1 MGLEERRLAAEIA
14 GLRREVRASS
24 TTQQLGYSSI
34 ENGGRIVVK
43 DAQGRE
49 VMDIGR
55 NPDGSYGA
63 TPRIGPTPPQATA
76 PELIPT
82 PAGITVRWDGE
93 YLDSLMTPDD
103 FSRVEVHLSTDP
115 NIQAL
120 DAHDLVGTIES
131 PRGGDVVVTKLQP
144 TTTYYVALAVRNT
157 AGGRGPTSPIVSGET
172 LSHPDGPGTQEAL
185 SKAELARIKAEEA
198 KAEVDA
204 ATAAANAANN
214 TAMDAQNAATAALTS
229 ADGKNTITWSTS
241 YPPWSSRW
249 GIDGEYTALEAA
261 DDDIPN
267 RKPGDVW
274 FVTDPSNNLAVL
286 YQLVFT
292 DSIPVVNI
300 PGWNAVKLTSTVI
313 SNLSAG
319 KITTG
324 ALNAAT
330 TITTGDPTDN
340 HTEIG
345 QGGMRVYKKGPE
357 GDVVPTVTVGGAI
370 EDTIQIVDAS
380 TGSTLAGLMN
390 DGTVIGQTANLS
402 TLTVGGNS
410 VGNPYDPEDILW
422 QFPRGMVA
430 GYRMTDSSADFTG
443 LGDVAEIQWNAEPR
457 RMYRVTATGN
467 FLKTNAGLYRAQL
480 RYSAN
485 GSDPASYTGSANQ
498 IGSGVFSTTANGMAA
513 RATMT
518 GCIFAVSPLT
528 IRVVLLTEN
537 ITGGGTVRYHNDPPG
552 YLLVEDIGPI
562 PEVTSETWADG
573 AMRTT
578 QGGATAP
585 GTANAAKRTY
595 TKTYPALWSRTWR
608 DGGIRSDTSD
618 MIQGSY
624 GGRANRAAV
633 GFGSQMASDLS
644 GATIK
649 SASIRLSANHWYY
662 SSGGTA
668 VLSVHNQVSA
678 PSSFPSGGSPKV
690 NTVWTSKAGTKSI
703 AVPSA
708 WHSALK
714 SGAMRGITLGDGV
727 GSSLS
732 YYGRFYG
739 ASAGTS
745 VRPQLT
751 ITYVK

>member
-34 ENGGRIVVK
+34 ENGGRIVMK

-63 TPRIGPTPPQATA
+63 TPRIGPTPPQASKPVLT
-76 PELIPT
+76 PT

-103 FSRVEVHLSTDP
+103 FTRVEVHLSTDP

-120 DAHDLVGTIES
+120 DANDLVGTIES

-144 TTTYYVALAVRNT
+144 TTTYYVTFVVRNT
-157 AGGRGPTSPIVSGET
+157 AGGRGPKSPIVSGET

-185 SKAELARIKAEEA
+185 TKAELARIKAEEA
-198 KAEVDA
+198 KADVDA

-214 TAMDAQNAATAALTS
+214 AAMDAQNTATVALTA
-229 ADGKNTITWSTS
+229 ADGKNTVTWSPD
-241 YPPWSSRW
+241 YPPWKGRW
-249 GIDGEYTALEAA
+249 GIAGEYTALEAA
-261 DDDIPN
+261 DADIPN

-274 FVTDPSNNLAVL
+274 FIIDPNNNRAVL
-286 YQLVFT
+286 YQWVFT
-292 DSIPVVNI
+292 NSIPSVNI
-300 PGWNAVKLTSTVI
+300 PGWDAVKLTSTVI
-313 SNLSAG
+313 SNLTAG

-324 ALNAAT
+324 TLSAAT
-330 TITTGDPTDN
+330 TITTGDPMDN

-345 QGGMRVYKKGPE
+345 QGGMRVYKMGPE

-370 EDTIQIVDAS
+370 EDTIQIVDAA

-390 DGTVIGQTANLS
+390 DGTVIGQSANLS
-402 TLTVGGNS
+402 TLTVGGS
-410 VGNPYDPEDILW
+410 AVGNPYDPEDILW

-430 GYRMTDSSADFTG
+430 GYRMTVNSASFSG

-467 FLKTNAGLYRAQL
+467 FYKTNTGVYRVQM
-480 RYSAN
+480 RYSSD
-485 GSDPASYTGSANQ
+485 GSDPASYSGTVNQ
-498 IGSGVFSTTANGMAA
+498 LAMGMFSTTTNGMAA
-513 RATMT
+513 RATMP
-518 GCIFAVSPLT
+518 GCIFAVVPCTL
-528 IRVVLLTEN
+528 RVVLLVEN
-537 ITGGGTVRYHNDPPG
+537 ITGGGTVRYHYDPPG

-578 QGGATAP
+578 EGGATAT
-585 GTANAAKRTY
+585 GTANSAKRTY
-595 TKTYPALWSRTWR
+595 TKTYTALWSRTWR
-608 DGGIRSDTSD
+608 DGGIRSDTPD
-618 MIQGSY
+618 MVQGTY
-624 GGRANRAAV
+624 GGRDNRAAV
-633 GFGSQMASDLS
+633 GFGSQMVSDLS

-649 SASIRLSANHWYY
+649 SASIRLSASSWYY
-662 SSGGTA
+662 NSGGTA
-668 VLSVHNQVSA
+668 VLSAHNQVSA

-690 NTVWTSKAGTKSI
+690 NAVWTSKAGTKSI
-703 AVPSA
+703 PVPSS
-708 WHSALK
+708 WYSALQ
-714 SGAMRGITLGDGV
+714 SGALRGITLGDGI
-727 GSSLS
+727 GSSSS

-745 VRPQLT
+745 VRPRLT